1 VLVEQ
6 RGSLA
11 VFALLIEGL
20 NNQDKNSREIEKVTC
35 MGLPFLT

>member
-11 VFALLIEGL
+11 VFALLIKGL
-20 NNQDKNSREIEKVTC
+20 NNQDKYSREI
-35 MGLPFLT
+35 

>member
-11 VFALLIEGL
+11 VFALLIEGP
-20 NNQDKNSREIEKVTC
+20 NNQDKNSRDIEKVMC
-35 MGLPFLT
+35 M

>member
-1 VLVEQ
+1 VLVEKHD
-6 RGSLA
+6 SLA

-20 NNQDKNSREIEKVTC
+20 NNQDKNSREIKKVIC

>member
-20 NNQDKNSREIEKVTC
+20 NSQSKNSRELIRR
-35 MGLPFLT
+35 L